1 MKTLLTL
8 IAFVPFLALAQTAE
22 IDHWYLGATIDPNNL
37 LNVVDNPRMER
48 DDFGTDFK
56 IEAGAYNRNVL
67 VYAFYNGFPQQD
79 YTYMALGAGAYVQ
92 PFSKVI
98 VSGSLQYGI
107 LKRQVNEAYLAW
119 GARATLGYRIGR
131 FTLVAEPEYQQRPDI
146 ANHGIFQLKVG
157 VQFWVLNKMGR

>member
-8 IAFVPFLALAQTAE
+8 IAFLRFLAFAQTAE
-22 IDHWYLGATIDPNNL
+22 IDHWYLSATIDPNNL

-56 IEAGAYNRNVL
+56 LEAGAYNRNVL

-98 VSGSLQYGI
+98 VSGSLQYGR
-107 LKRQVNEAYLAW
+107 LKRQVNDAYLEW

-131 FTLVAEPEYQQRPDI
+131 FTLIAEPEYQQRPDI

-157 VQFWVLNKMGR
+157 VQFWVLNRMGR